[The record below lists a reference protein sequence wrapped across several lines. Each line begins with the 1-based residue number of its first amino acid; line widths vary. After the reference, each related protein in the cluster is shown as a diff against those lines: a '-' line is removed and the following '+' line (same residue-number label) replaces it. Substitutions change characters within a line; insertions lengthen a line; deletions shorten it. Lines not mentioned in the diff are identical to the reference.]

1 MAYITY
7 DEYVAIYGQN
17 ITEADFPMYAENASD
32 MIDMVT
38 RYEIVQCG
46 GISALP
52 PLVQNLVKKAAAAQ
66 VLYYSQNGIDTV
78 MSGQTGQ
85 GFTVGKVHLD
95 GAVSGSGSGNSAAQL
110 MISPAATAFLE
121 QTGLMERSVPCLDPS
136 RNAYLSTWW

>member
-17 ITEADFPMYAENASD
+17 ITEVDFPMYAENASD
-32 MIDMVT
+32 LIDAVT
-38 RYEIVQCG
+38 RYQIVQCG

-52 PLVQNLVKKAAAAQ
+52 PLVQKLVKKAAAAQ
-66 VLYYSQNGIDTV
+66 VLYFVQNGLDTV

-85 GFTVGKVHLD
+85 GFTVGKVSIG
-95 GAVSGSGSGNSAAQL
+95 GASSESGGQTAAQL
-110 MISPAATAFLE
+110 MISPAVGVLLE

>member
-17 ITEADFPMYAENASD
+17 ITESDFPMYAENASD
-32 MIDMVT
+32 LIDAVT
-38 RYEIVQCG
+38 RYRIVQCG

-52 PLVQNLVKKAAAAQ
+52 PLVQKLVKKAAAAQ
-66 VLYYSQNGIDTV
+66 VLYFVQNGLDTV
-78 MSGQTGQ
+78 MSGQSGQ
-85 GFTVGKVHLD
+85 GFTVGKVS
-95 GAVSGSGSGNSAAQL
+95 VSGSSSGAGGQTATQL
-110 MISPAATAFLE
+110 MISPAVSVLLE

>member
-17 ITEADFPMYAENASD
+17 ITESDFPMYAENASD
-32 MIDMVT
+32 LIDAVT
-38 RYEIVQCG
+38 RYQIVQCG

-52 PLVQNLVKKAAAAQ
+52 PLVQKLVKKAAAVQ
-66 VLYYSQNGIDTV
+66 VLYFVQNGLDTV

-85 GFTVGKVHLD
+85 GFTVGKVSIG
-95 GAVSGSGSGNSAAQL
+95 GASSGSGGQTAAQL
-110 MISPAATAFLE
+110 MISPAVGVLLE

>member
-17 ITEADFPMYAENASD
+17 ITESDFPMYAENASD
-32 MIDMVT
+32 LIDAVT
-38 RYEIVQCG
+38 RYQIVQCG
-46 GISALP
+46 GISALL

-66 VLYYSQNGIDTV
+66 VLYFVQNGLDTV

-85 GFTVGKVHLD
+85 GFTVGKVSIG
-95 GAVSGSGSGNSAAQL
+95 GASSGSGGQAADQL
-110 MISPAATAFLE
+110 MISPAVGVLLE

>member
-17 ITEADFPMYAENASD
+17 ITESDFPMYAENASD
-32 MIDMVT
+32 LIDAVT
-38 RYEIVQCG
+38 RYQIVQCG

-66 VLYYSQNGIDTV
+66 VLYFVQNGLDTV

-85 GFTVGKVHLD
+85 GFTVGKVSIG
-95 GAVSGSGSGNSAAQL
+95 GASSGSGGQAADQL
-110 MISPAATAFLE
+110 MISPAVGVLLE

>member
-17 ITEADFPMYAENASD
+17 ITESDFPMYAENASD
-32 MIDMVT
+32 LIDAVT
-38 RYEIVQCG
+38 RYQIVQCG
-46 GISALP
+46 GLSALH

-66 VLYYSQNGIDTV
+66 VLYFVQNGLDTV

-85 GFTVGKVHLD
+85 GFTVGKVSIG
-95 GAVSGSGSGNSAAQL
+95 GASSGSGGQTAAQM
-110 MISPAATAFLE
+110 MISPAVGVLLE

-136 RNAYLSTWW
+136 RNAYLNTWW

>member
-17 ITEADFPMYAENASD
+17 ITEADFPMYAENATD
-32 MIDMVT
+32 MLDMVT

-46 GISALP
+46 GLSALP

-66 VLYYSQNGIDTV
+66 VLYFVQNGLDTV

-85 GFTVGKVHLD
+85 GFTVGKVSIG
-95 GAVSGSGSGNSAAQL
+95 GASSGSGGQTAAQL
-110 MISPAATAFLE
+110 MISPAVGVLLE

>member
-17 ITEADFPMYAENASD
+17 ITESDFPMYAENASD
-32 MIDMVT
+32 LIDAVT
-38 RYEIVQCG
+38 RYQIVQCG

-52 PLVQNLVKKAAAAQ
+52 PLVQKLVKKAAAAQ
-66 VLYYSQNGIDTV
+66 VLYFVQNGLDTV

-85 GFTVGKVHLD
+85 GFTVGKVSIG
-95 GAVSGSGSGNSAAQL
+95 GASSGSGGQTAAQL
-110 MISPAATAFLE
+110 MISPAVGVLLE

-136 RNAYLSTWW
+136 RNAYLNTWW

>member
-17 ITEADFPMYAENASD
+17 VAESDFPMYAENASD

-95 GAVSGSGSGNSAAQL
+95 GTSSGSESGNSAAQL
-110 MISPAATAFLE
+110 MISPAAAAFLE
-121 QTGLMERSVPCLDPS
+121 QTGLMGRNVECLDLYRSACLHIP
-136 RNAYLSTWW
+136 

>member
-17 ITEADFPMYAENASD
+17 ITESDFPMYAENASD
-32 MIDMVT
+32 LIDAVT
-38 RYEIVQCG
+38 RYQIVQCG

-52 PLVQNLVKKAAAAQ
+52 PLVQKLVKKAAAAQ
-66 VLYYSQNGIDTV
+66 VLYFVQNGLDTV

-85 GFTVGKVHLD
+85 GFTVGKVSIG
-95 GAVSGSGSGNSAAQL
+95 GASSGSEGQTAAQL
-110 MISPAATAFLE
+110 MISPAVGVLLE

>member
-17 ITEADFPMYAENASD
+17 VAESDFPMYAENASD

-52 PLVQNLVKKAAAAQ
+52 PLVQNFVKKAAAAQ

-95 GAVSGSGSGNSAAQL
+95 GTSSGSESGNSAAQL
-110 MISPAATAFLE
+110 MISPAATAFLDI
-121 QTGLMERSVPCLDPS
+121 LKNP
-136 RNAYLSTWW
+136 N

>member
-17 ITEADFPMYAENASD
+17 ITEVDFPMYAENASD
-32 MIDMVT
+32 LIDAVT
-38 RYEIVQCG
+38 RYQIVQCG

-66 VLYYSQNGIDTV
+66 VLYFVQNGLDTV

-85 GFTVGKVHLD
+85 GFTVGKVSIG
-95 GAVSGSGSGNSAAQL
+95 GASSGSGGQTAAQL
-110 MISPAATAFLE
+110 MISPAVGVLLE

-136 RNAYLSTWW
+136 RNAYLNTWW

>member
-17 ITEADFPMYAENASD
+17 VAESDFPMYAENASD
-32 MIDMVT
+32 LIDAVT
-38 RYEIVQCG
+38 RYQIVQCG

-66 VLYYSQNGIDTV
+66 VLYFVQNGLDTV

-85 GFTVGKVHLD
+85 GFTVGKVSIG
-95 GAVSGSGSGNSAAQL
+95 GASSGSGGQTAAQL
-110 MISPAATAFLE
+110 MISPAVGVLLE

>member
-17 ITEADFPMYAENASD
+17 ITESDFPMYAENASD
-32 MIDMVT
+32 LIDAVT
-38 RYEIVQCG
+38 RYQIVQCG
-46 GISALP
+46 GISALL

-66 VLYYSQNGIDTV
+66 VLYFVQNGLDTA

-85 GFTVGKVHLD
+85 GFTVGKVSIG
-95 GAVSGSGSGNSAAQL
+95 GASSGSGGQAADQL
-110 MISPAATAFLE
+110 MISPAVGVLLE

>member
-52 PLVQNLVKKAAAAQ
+52 SLVQNLVKKAAAAQ
-66 VLYYSQNGIDTV
+66 VLYFVQNGLDTV

-85 GFTVGKVHLD
+85 GFTVGKVSIG
-95 GAVSGSGSGNSAAQL
+95 GASSGSGGQTAAQL
-110 MISPAATAFLE
+110 MISPAVGVLLE

>member
-32 MIDMVT
+32 LIDAVT
-38 RYEIVQCG
+38 RYQIVQCG

-52 PLVQNLVKKAAAAQ
+52 PLMQNLVKKAAAAQ
-66 VLYYSQNGIDTV
+66 VLYFVQNGLDTV

-85 GFTVGKVHLD
+85 GFTVGKVSIG
-95 GAVSGSGSGNSAAQL
+95 GAFSGSGGQTAAQL
-110 MISPAATAFLE
+110 MISPAVGVLLE

-136 RNAYLSTWW
+136 RNAYLNTWW

>member
-17 ITEADFPMYAENASD
+17 ITEVDFPMYAENASD
-32 MIDMVT
+32 LIDAVT
-38 RYEIVQCG
+38 RYQIVQCG

-52 PLVQNLVKKAAAAQ
+52 PLVHELVKKAAAAQ
-66 VLYYSQNGIDTV
+66 VLYFVQNGLDTV

-85 GFTVGKVHLD
+85 GFTVGKVSIG
-95 GAVSGSGSGNSAAQL
+95 GASSGSGGQTAAQL
-110 MISPAATAFLE
+110 MISPAVGVLLE

-136 RNAYLSTWW
+136 RNAYLNTWW

>member
-17 ITEADFPMYAENASD
+17 ITEVDFPMYAENASD
-32 MIDMVT
+32 LIDAVT
-38 RYEIVQCG
+38 RYQIVQCG

-66 VLYYSQNGIDTV
+66 VLYFVQNGLDTV

-85 GFTVGKVHLD
+85 GFTVGKVSIG
-95 GAVSGSGSGNSAAQL
+95 GAFSGSGGQTAAQL
-110 MISPAATAFLE
+110 MISPAVGVLLE

>member
-17 ITEADFPMYAENASD
+17 ITEVDFPMYAENASD
-32 MIDMVT
+32 LIDAVT
-38 RYEIVQCG
+38 RYQIVQCG

-52 PLVQNLVKKAAAAQ
+52 PLVQNLVKKATAAQ
-66 VLYYSQNGIDTV
+66 VLYFVQNGLDTV

-85 GFTVGKVHLD
+85 GFTVGKVSIG
-95 GAVSGSGSGNSAAQL
+95 GAFSGSGGQTAAQL
-110 MISPAATAFLE
+110 MISPAVGVLLE

-136 RNAYLSTWW
+136 RNAYLNTWW

>member
-7 DEYVAIYGQN
+7 DEYAAIYGQN
-17 ITEADFPMYAENASD
+17 ITEVDFPMYAENASD
-32 MIDMVT
+32 LIDAVT
-38 RYEIVQCG
+38 RYQIVQCG

-52 PLVQNLVKKAAAAQ
+52 PLVQKLVKKAASAQ
-66 VLYYSQNGIDTV
+66 VLYFVQNGLDTV

-85 GFTVGKVHLD
+85 GFTVGKVSIG
-95 GAVSGSGSGNSAAQL
+95 GASSGSGGQTAAQL
-110 MISPAATAFLE
+110 MISPAVGVLLE

>member
-32 MIDMVT
+32 LIDAVT
-38 RYEIVQCG
+38 RYQIVQCG

-52 PLVQNLVKKAAAAQ
+52 PLVQKLVKKAASAQ
-66 VLYYSQNGIDTV
+66 VLYFVQNGLDTV

-85 GFTVGKVHLD
+85 GFTVGKVSIG
-95 GAVSGSGSGNSAAQL
+95 GASSGSGGQTAAQL
-110 MISPAATAFLE
+110 MISPAVGVLLE

>member
-17 ITEADFPMYAENASD
+17 ITEVDFPMYAENASD
-32 MIDMVT
+32 LIDAVT
-38 RYEIVQCG
+38 RYQIVQCG

-52 PLVQNLVKKAAAAQ
+52 PLVQKLVKKAAAAQ
-66 VLYYSQNGIDTV
+66 VLYFVQNGLDTV

-85 GFTVGKVHLD
+85 GFTVGKVSIG
-95 GAVSGSGSGNSAAQL
+95 GASSGSGGQTAAQL
-110 MISPAATAFLE
+110 MISPAVGVLLE

>member
-32 MIDMVT
+32 LIDAVT
-38 RYEIVQCG
+38 RYQIVQCG

-52 PLVQNLVKKAAAAQ
+52 PLVQKLVKKAAAAQ
-66 VLYYSQNGIDTV
+66 VLYFVQNGLDTV

-85 GFTVGKVHLD
+85 GFTVGKVSIG
-95 GAVSGSGSGNSAAQL
+95 GASSGSGGQTAAQL
-110 MISPAATAFLE
+110 MISPAVGVLLE

-136 RNAYLSTWW
+136 RNAYLNTWW

>member
-1 MAYITY
+1 MPYITY
-7 DEYVAIYGQN
+7 EYSVALYGQN

-32 MIDMVT
+32 LIDAVT
-38 RYEIVQCG
+38 RYQIVQCG

-52 PLVQNLVKKAAAAQ
+52 PLVQKLVKKAASAQ
-66 VLYYSQNGIDTV
+66 VLYFVQNGLDTV

-85 GFTVGKVHLD
+85 GFTVGKVSIG
-95 GAVSGSGSGNSAAQL
+95 GASSGSGGQTAAQL
-110 MISPAATAFLE
+110 MISPAVGVLLE

>member
-7 DEYVAIYGQN
+7 DEYVTIYGQN

-32 MIDMVT
+32 LIDVVT
-38 RYEIVQCG
+38 RYQIVQCG

-52 PLVQNLVKKAAAAQ
+52 PLVQKLVKKAAAAQ
-66 VLYYSQNGIDTV
+66 VLYFVQNGLDTV

-85 GFTVGKVHLD
+85 GFTVGKVSIG
-95 GAVSGSGSGNSAAQL
+95 GASSGSGGQTAAQL
-110 MISPAATAFLE
+110 MISPAVGVLLE

>member
-17 ITEADFPMYAENASD
+17 ITEVDFPMYAENASD

-46 GISALP
+46 GLSALP
-52 PLVQNLVKKAAAAQ
+52 PLVQKLVKKAAAAQ
-66 VLYYSQNGIDTV
+66 VLYFVQNGLDTV

-85 GFTVGKVHLD
+85 GFTVGKVSIG
-95 GAVSGSGSGNSAAQL
+95 GASSGSGGQTAAQL
-110 MISPAATAFLE
+110 MISPAVGVLLE

-136 RNAYLSTWW
+136 RNAYLNTWW

>member
-17 ITEADFPMYAENASD
+17 ITEVDFPMYAENASD
-32 MIDMVT
+32 LIDAVT
-38 RYEIVQCG
+38 RYQIVQCG

-52 PLVQNLVKKAAAAQ
+52 PLVQKLVKKAASAQ
-66 VLYYSQNGIDTV
+66 VLYFVQNGLDTV

-85 GFTVGKVHLD
+85 GFTVGKVSIG
-95 GAVSGSGSGNSAAQL
+95 GASSGSGGQTAAQL
-110 MISPAATAFLE
+110 MISPAVGVLLE

>member
-17 ITEADFPMYAENASD
+17 VAESDFPMYAENASD
-32 MIDMVT
+32 LIDAVT
-38 RYEIVQCG
+38 RYQIVQCG

-66 VLYYSQNGIDTV
+66 VLYFVQNGLDTV

-85 GFTVGKVHLD
+85 GFTVGKVSIG
-95 GAVSGSGSGNSAAQL
+95 GAFSGSGGQTAAQL
-110 MISPAATAFLE
+110 MISPAVGVLLE

-136 RNAYLSTWW
+136 RNAYLNTWW

>member
-17 ITEADFPMYAENASD
+17 ITESDFPMYAENASD
-32 MIDMVT
+32 LIDAVT
-38 RYEIVQCG
+38 RYQIVQCG

-52 PLVQNLVKKAAAAQ
+52 PLVQKLVKKAASAQ
-66 VLYYSQNGIDTV
+66 VLYFVQNGLDTV

-85 GFTVGKVHLD
+85 GFTVGKVSIG
-95 GAVSGSGSGNSAAQL
+95 GASSGSGGQTAAQL
-110 MISPAATAFLE
+110 MISPAVGVLLE

>member
-17 ITEADFPMYAENASD
+17 ITESDFPMYAENASD
-32 MIDMVT
+32 LIDAVT
-38 RYEIVQCG
+38 RYQIVQCG

-52 PLVQNLVKKAAAAQ
+52 PLVQKLVKKAAAAQ
-66 VLYYSQNGIDTV
+66 VLYFVQNGLDTV

-85 GFTVGKVHLD
+85 GFTVGKVSIG
-95 GAVSGSGSGNSAAQL
+95 GASSGSGGQTAAQL
-110 MISPAATAFLE
+110 MISPAVGVLLE

>member
-7 DEYVAIYGQN
+7 DEYAAIYGQN

-32 MIDMVT
+32 LIDAVT
-38 RYEIVQCG
+38 RYQIVQCG

-52 PLVQNLVKKAAAAQ
+52 PLVQKLVKKAAAAQ
-66 VLYYSQNGIDTV
+66 VLYFVQNGLDTV

-85 GFTVGKVHLD
+85 GFTVGKVSIG
-95 GAVSGSGSGNSAAQL
+95 GASSGSGGQTAAQL
-110 MISPAATAFLE
+110 MISPAVGVLLE

>member
-32 MIDMVT
+32 LIDAVT
-38 RYEIVQCG
+38 RYQIVQCG

-52 PLVQNLVKKAAAAQ
+52 PLVQKLVKKAAAAQ
-66 VLYYSQNGIDTV
+66 VLYFVQNGLDTV

-85 GFTVGKVHLD
+85 GFTVGKVSIG
-95 GAVSGSGSGNSAAQL
+95 GASSGSGGQTAAQL
-110 MISPAATAFLE
+110 MISPAVGVLLE